1 MVAAGRTIMRR
12 LRLSLGVLGVLA
24 VCASVLWIPNGVRGD
39 STKTVAVTKAPSYTQ
54 MNDPKVLIDFMDKRV
69 TDLEQKV
76 ATLQKQLAAAQQQAA
91 THTHSYQAPHC
102 TEFTSLVNLQDAV
115 SHPNNHPGMGI
126 CFIRAPSGGFPP
138 AQTSAP
144 GK

>member
-1 MVAAGRTIMRR
+1 MTRPRRSLEALGILALFAAV
-12 LRLSLGVLGVLA
+12 LS
-24 VCASVLWIPNGVRGD
+24 IPKGSSGD
-39 STKTVAVTKAPSYTQ
+39 TSKTVAVTKAPSYTQ

-76 ATLQKQLAAAQQQAA
+76 ATLQKQLAAAQQQNA
-91 THTHSYQAPHC
+91 THTHSYHAPQC
-102 TEFTSLVNLQDAV
+102 VEFVSLLNLQAAI
-115 SHPNNHPGMGI
+115 NNPGAHAGMGV
-126 CFIRAPSGGFPP
+126 CMLRPLVGGTPP